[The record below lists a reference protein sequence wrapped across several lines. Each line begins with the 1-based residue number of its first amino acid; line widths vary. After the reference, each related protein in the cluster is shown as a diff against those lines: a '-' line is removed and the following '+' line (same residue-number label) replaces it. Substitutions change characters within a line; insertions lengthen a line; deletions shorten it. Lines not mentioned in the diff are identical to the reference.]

1 MTWAKGQTGNP
12 AGSKPKWPYPVDLN
26 APVLVMSHSYN
37 TIAKNAW
44 EYGKRHGIKIKT
56 RWMTTGVILER
67 VA

>member
-26 APVLVMSHSYN
+26 APVLVMTDKHETVCKGAYD
-37 TIAKNAW
+37 
-44 EYGKRHGIKIKT
+44 YGKRHGIKIKT